1 MKLLFENWRNYLNE
15 DEEEAQK
22 KEFLALL
29 QQKRQE
35 RKKVLPEYLKE
46 QDEVTVEPIDR
57 ELPVGQIYCD
67 MDGVLADFA
76 GGLLDLVHDELKN
89 IELIKDLSV
98 GVVAIA
104 GKFEYDLKMLKAR
117 LQEKQAGRQDP
128 NEWDESQ
135 RLADQYIEETE
146 GLNLWE
152 SLFENLPM
160 LPAGAALWQLIGPY
174 GVTILTGAPGGSGVL
189 YAKVKWIERN
199 LRPPPKHVIKQ
210 SDKRPY
216 ATEESGKPNLLIDDW
231 SHNIEGWRA
240 NKGIA
245 VQFDEADSQ
254 ANLQAVS
261 AILVPEKDKK

>member
-89 IELIKDLSV
+89 IELIKDMSV
-98 GVVAIA
+98 EFVGIA
-104 GKFEYDLKMLKAR
+104 GKFEYMLKMLKAK
-117 LQEKQAGRQDP
+117 LKNSKAGKQDP
-128 NEWDESQ
+128 KEWDETQ

-174 GVTILTGAPGGSGVL
+174 GVTILTGAPGGTGVL

-199 LRPPPKHVIKQ
+199 LNPAPKHIIKQ

-216 ATEESGKPNLLIDDW
+216 AAEESGKPNLLIDDW
-231 SHNIEGWRA
+231 THNLESWLNGG
-240 NKGIA
+240 GIA
-245 VQFDEADSQ
+245 VRFDETDSQ
-254 ANLQAVS
+254 SNLQAVS
-261 AILVPEKDKK
+261 DILTGRG

>member
-1 MKLLFENWRNYLNE
+1 
-15 DEEEAQK
+15 
-22 KEFLALL
+22 
-29 QQKRQE
+29 
-35 RKKVLPEYLKE
+35 
-46 QDEVTVEPIDR
+46 
-57 ELPVGQIYCD
+57 
-67 MDGVLADFA
+67 
-76 GGLLDLVHDELKN
+76 
-89 IELIKDLSV
+89 
-98 GVVAIA
+98 
-104 GKFEYDLKMLKAR
+104 
-117 LQEKQAGRQDP
+117 
-128 NEWDESQ
+128 
-135 RLADQYIEETE
+135 
-146 GLNLWE
+146 
-152 SLFENLPM
+152 M

>member
-1 MKLLFENWRNYLNE
+1 MKLLFENWRKYLNE
-15 DEEEAQK
+15 DDEAQK
-22 KEFLALL
+22 SEFLALL
-29 QQKRQE
+29 KQKREE
-35 RKKVLPEYLKE
+35 RKNILPESLNQEEKIE
-46 QDEVTVEPIDR
+46 ITVESIDR

-89 IELIKDLSV
+89 IELIKDMSV
-98 GVVAIA
+98 GIVGIA

-128 NEWDESQ
+128 DEWDESQ

-152 SLFENLPM
+152 SLFENLPL
-160 LPAGAALWQLIGPY
+160 LPAGAALWQLIGPF
-174 GVTILTGAPGGSGVL
+174 GVTVLTGAPGGTGVL

-199 LRPPPKHVIKQ
+199 LNPSPKHIIKQ

-216 ATEESGKPNLLIDDW
+216 AAEESGKPNLLIDDW
-231 SHNIEGWRA
+231 SHNIEGWL
-240 NKGIA
+240 NGGGIA
-245 VQFDEADSQ
+245 VQFDETDSQ

-261 AILVPEKDKK
+261 DVLTGE

>member
-89 IELIKDLSV
+89 IELIKNMSV
-98 GVVAIA
+98 GFVGIA
-104 GKFEYDLKMLKAR
+104 GKFEYMLKMLKAK
-117 LQEKQAGRQDP
+117 LKNSKAGKQDP
-128 NEWDESQ
+128 KEWDETQ

-174 GVTILTGAPGGSGVL
+174 GVTILTGAPGGTGVL

-199 LRPPPKHVIKQ
+199 LNPAPKHIIKQ

-216 ATEESGKPNLLIDDW
+216 AAEESGKPNLLIDDW
-231 SHNIEGWRA
+231 THNLESWLNGG
-240 NKGIA
+240 GIA
-245 VQFDEADSQ
+245 VPFDETDSQ
-254 ANLQAVS
+254 SNLQAVS
-261 AILVPEKDKK
+261 DILTGRG